1 MGDHKGSPLHGRP
14 QGFAPTWATT
24 RVRPYI
30 FNNVMKTN
38 PKDILS
44 IGLFVLLSLFVGYL
58 SLNFVL
64 AVIDKWA

>member
-1 MGDHKGSPLHGRP
+1 
-14 QGFAPTWATT
+14 
-24 RVRPYI
+24 
-30 FNNVMKTN
+30 MKTN